1 MMAAVHNNN
10 SNPLQCHEHVQ
21 LVANYRHG
29 NTPTVRSP
37 VTPRTL
43 YGLRKLLL
51 LFVYCVWDY

>member
-10 SNPLQCHEHVQ
+10 SNQLKCHEHVQ
-21 LVANYRHG
+21 LEASYRHG

-37 VTPRTL
+37 VAPHTL

-51 LFVYCVWDY
+51 LLFVCVWDY